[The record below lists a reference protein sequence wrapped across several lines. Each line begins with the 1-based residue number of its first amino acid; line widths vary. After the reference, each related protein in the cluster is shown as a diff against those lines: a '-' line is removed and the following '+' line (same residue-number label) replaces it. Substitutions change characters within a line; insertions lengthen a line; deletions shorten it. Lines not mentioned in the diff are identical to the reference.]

1 MNSKNKERKNCTM
14 IRDVLAQKKKKVVMQ
29 ICKIK
34 YDLITLKEK

>member
-1 MNSKNKERKNCTM
+1 MNSKKKERKNCTM
-14 IRDVLAQKKKKVVMQ
+14 VRDVSAQKKKVVMQ